1 MAGIAKDSRM
11 SHSGIDRDLS
21 SAPAHPGLKRL
32 KFGSSVDD
40 LKEILD
46 QDGGLI
52 LTEVLTR
59 EEVDAVNADLEPE
72 LSKLAPGNFGSEVSA
87 ITMRSKVDEA
97 SYSGSRTKH
106 LQHCYKRS
114 RTYREKVLANHML
127 AQYLSTLLPTRCG
140 THSLYASVVIEIFP
154 GEKAQGLHRD
164 GETIFGP
171 LGLNNASSVC
181 YLVNCLLALSDVTEE
196 MGATRF
202 IPGSHRWGD
211 YSNFGSQ
218 AETIPAV
225 MKAGDML
232 FYNGKV
238 LHGGGENRTT
248 DRPRRVL
255 ASAFSFPFVMG
266 EEAWPFTISAEEVQT
281 YPKQVQALI
290 GFRSKSHHGEDPGLF
305 WRVDTLPLE
314 RHLANDADRRK
325 QS

>member
-1 MAGIAKDSRM
+1 MSQRGIHNEPNAAPV
-11 SHSGIDRDLS
+11 HS
-21 SAPAHPGLKRL
+21 GLKRL
-32 KFGSSVDD
+32 RFGASVDD
-40 LKEILD
+40 LKHILE

-59 EEVDAVNADLEPE
+59 QEVDAVNAELELE
-72 LSKLAPGNFGSEVSA
+72 LAKLQPGNFGSEVSA
-87 ITMRSKVDEA
+87 ITMRSKADKA
-97 SYSGSRTKH
+97 AYSGSRTKH

-114 RTYREKVLANHML
+114 RTYREKVLAPPLL

-181 YLVNCLLALSDVTEE
+181 YLVNCLLALSDITEE

-225 MKAGDML
+225 MNAGDML

-238 LHGGGENRTT
+238 LHGGGENRTS
-248 DRPRRVL
+248 DKPRRVL
-255 ASAFSFPFVMG
+255 ASAFSFPFVTG
-266 EEAWPFTISAEEVQT
+266 EEAWPFTVSAEEVQT
-281 YPKQVQALI
+281 YPKQVQAMI

-314 RHLANDADRRK
+314 ERLANVAERK
-325 QS
+325 SS